1 MIKSLENWVYLK
13 KKINHT
19 QYQQGMSMNDYI
31 HAFDRIVA
39 VLLDLDENRALW
51 LLNSLLGD
59 YGHLT
64 TTLLYDKDI

>member
-1 MIKSLENWVYLK
+1 
-13 KKINHT
+13 
-19 QYQQGMSMNDYI
+19 MNDHI

-64 TTLLYDKDI
+64 TTLFYDKDIQGNL